1 MRRLLA
7 CPVFLMA
14 AATTAFADA
23 PTPVPT
29 ATLTPTTWRATI
41 QVAAQID
48 AEQSATL
55 AAERPG
61 RITAVLF
68 SSGQTVPAGALLVKL
83 DDAAEEA
90 QLQEDQAKLT
100 EAENTLARS
109 KKLLTIQGASQATL
123 EQAQADAAEDRAQL
137 AADRAAIAQ
146 LNIAAPF
153 AGTIGIR
160 KISAGDYVNQGQT
173 IAEITQTAPLR
184 VLFAIP
190 QTESAGIATGE
201 PFTLQTA
208 AAAENPMTAAGR
220 ITALSPAVNTTT
232 NARDAE
238 GLITTGAQNL
248 LPGMFGTLTLQTGA
262 PEPAYQVPDT
272 ALTDSVLGRYLFVL
286 QPAQNAYT
294 LHTVYVTQYGQT
306 GGTAI
311 IATTGLTPGEQV
323 VALGGFKLSD
333 GASVTPAQP

>member
-1 MRRLLA
+1 
-7 CPVFLMA
+7 MA

-41 QVAAQID
+41 EVAAQID

-83 DDAAEEA
+83 DDAAEQA

-123 EQAQADAAEDRAQL
+123 EQAQADVAEDRAQL
-137 AADRAAIAQ
+137 AADQAAVAE
-146 LNIAAPF
+146 LNITAPF

-160 KISAGDYVNQGQT
+160 KISAGDYVTQGQT
-173 IAEITQTAPLR
+173 IAQITQTAPLR
-184 VLFAIP
+184 ILFSIP
-190 QTESAGIATGE
+190 QTESAGISIGE
-201 PFTLQTA
+201 PFSLEA
-208 AAAENPMTAAGR
+208 AANAENPITAAGR
-220 ITALSPAVNTTT
+220 ITALSPMVDTAT

-238 GLITTGAQNL
+238 GLITTGAENL
-248 LPGMFGTLTLQTGA
+248 LPGMFGTLTLETGV
-262 PEPAYQVPDT
+262 PEPAFKIPDT

-286 QPAQNAYT
+286 QPAGAAYT
-294 LHTVYVTQYGQT
+294 LHTVYVTQLGQT
-306 GGTAI
+306 GATAI
-311 IATTGLTPGEQV
+311 IATTGLAPDQKI
-323 VALGGFKLSD
+323 VALGGFKLTD
-333 GASVTPAQP
+333 GASVTPASQ

>member
-1 MRRLLA
+1 
-7 CPVFLMA
+7 MA
-14 AATTAFADA
+14 AATPAWADA

-29 ATLTPTTWRATI
+29 ATLIPTTWRATI
-41 QVAAQID
+41 DVAAQID
-48 AEQSATL
+48 AQDSATL

-68 SSGQTVPAGALLVKL
+68 NSGQTVPAGALLVKL
-83 DDAAEEA
+83 DDAAEQA
-90 QLQEDQAKLT
+90 QREEDQAKLT
-100 EAENTLARS
+100 EAQNTLARN
-109 KKLLTIQGASQATL
+109 KKLLTIQGASQASL

-137 AADRAAIAQ
+137 AADNAAIAE
-146 LNIAAPF
+146 LNITAPF
-153 AGTIGIR
+153 AGTLGIR
-160 KISAGDYVNQGQT
+160 KISAGDYVTQGQT
-173 IAEITQTAPLR
+173 IVQITQTAPLR
-184 VLFAIP
+184 ILFSIP
-190 QTESAGIATGE
+190 QTESAGISTGE
-201 PFTLQTA
+201 AFTVEA
-208 AAAENPMTAAGR
+208 AASPENPITAAGR
-220 ITALSPAVNTTT
+220 ITALSPMVDTAT

-248 LPGMFGTLTLQTGA
+248 LPGMFATLTLQTGA
-262 PEPAYQVPDT
+262 PEPAFKIPDT

-286 QPAQNAYT
+286 QPAQNAYI

-311 IATTGLTPGEQV
+311 IATNGLTPGEQV